1 MMPEYLDE
9 MEANAPVQEIKI
21 GKPSGTPTGTT
32 DQVSTGGTGGNQ
44 KVSGST
50 KTTTAPSDGVT
61 EYQAE
66 RDRAIINRT
75 LLRKAATKAE
85 RVAELDPL
93 GVMNATAARE
103 AVPVGI
109 ETSETQQFMPVQG
122 EGQYAP
128 FIMRPSTGYSTRK
141 KPSFT
146 EALASYNP
154 FREYDTD
161 ILTPRGASEVF
172 KSPGRYNPP
181 NVPASFGARLPP
193 ETEITLTEAQAAA
206 EAERP
211 DPRSPEGLMIAAA
224 RVAAKQG
231 QVNDSMAQAAER
243 KSRVEKIIKERI
255 KQDAYRRSAGLSA
268 AGAIPQRSDLD
279 RSPVGQI
286 PLDTLTEE
294 LQKTDEYIARLNNLD
309 SALGAIRGGTL
320 RGVTPSDQAVAK
332 QRAAI
337 GQFETGF
344 YEGTRP
350 EEAEAAREEVEFA
363 ERRRDETRR
372 AATPPNKDS

>member
-9 MEANAPVQEIKI
+9 MEANAPAQEITI

-181 NVPASFGARLPP
+181 SVPAKSSDQIHRS
-193 ETEITLTEAQAAA
+193 ESEAAA
-206 EAERP
+206 LAARP

-337 GQFETGF
+337 GQFETDF

-350 EEAEAAREEVEFA
+350 EEAAAAREEAEFA
-363 ERRRDETRR
+363 ERRRLEARR
-372 AATPPNKDS
+372 VPTPAPLPNKDS